1 LDHFLSTFWTTFGA
15 ILGTILGPDR
25 PKKGPRWAQEGH
37 QELERPK
44 ILHLQK
50 PSKTIGFSRFLGSR
64 GLPREA
70 PEAHEGSQEAP
81 KELQDLKNK
90 GSKNEPE
97 KCQFLEQFWA
107 HFGGNFGA
115 RMGSRIGSKLVL
127 FLGPVFGPVFLDFE
141 ILVGRPAVARRSFP
155 DTLFPGR
162 SLGPPRAQYYLP
174 ITRHPSTYH
183 LPSIQRI

>member
-1 LDHFLSTFWTTFGA
+1 MDQFWSTFWTTFGA

-97 KCQFLEQFWA
+97 KCQFLDQFGA
-107 HFGGNFGA
+107 HFGGHFGA
-115 RMGSRIGSKLVL
+115 RMGSKIGPKLVL
-127 FLGPVFGPVFLDFE
+127 FLGPVFGPVFVDFE
-141 ILVGRPAVARRSFP
+141 ILEGRPAIHFFRE
-155 DTLFPGR
+155 
-162 SLGPPRAQYYLP
+162 GP
-174 ITRHPSTYH
+174 
-183 LPSIQRI
+183 